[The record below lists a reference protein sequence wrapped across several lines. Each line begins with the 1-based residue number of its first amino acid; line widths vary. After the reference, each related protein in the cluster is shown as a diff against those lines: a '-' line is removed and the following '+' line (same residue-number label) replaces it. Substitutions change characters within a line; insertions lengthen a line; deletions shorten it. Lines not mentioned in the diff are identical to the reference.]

1 MKTFLLTF
9 LLCFTLGKIPLN
21 KAFLNQW
28 SKETKCSFTG
38 FVEGRYH
45 GYFIGAI
52 TDNVASVG
60 GDVFAVDKTSV
71 IITNFTHD
79 GTDPGKQIQNS

>member
-1 MKTFLLTF
+1 MNTLLTIISF
-9 LLCFTLGKIPLN
+9 SWGKILFKRPL
-21 KAFLNQW
+21 LNQG
-28 SKETKCSFTG
+28 SKETIHCTISG
-38 FVEGRYH
+38 LVGGRYH

-79 GTDPGKQIQNS
+79 GSDPGKHKYRS

>member
-1 MKTFLLTF
+1 MNTLLTIIS
-9 LLCFTLGKIPLN
+9 FTWGKILITNLSSINDRKKLN
-21 KAFLNQW
+21 C
-28 SKETKCSFTG
+28 TFTG
-38 FVEGRYH
+38 LVGGRYH

-79 GTDPGKQIQNS
+79 GSDPGKHKY

>member
-1 MKTFLLTF
+1 MNTLLTF
-9 LLCFTLGKIPLN
+9 ISFTWGKSPLT
-21 KAFLNQW
+21 KPFLNQRQ
-28 SKETKCSFTG
+28 KETVSNFLG
-38 FVEGRYH
+38 LVGGRYH

-79 GTDPGKQIQNS
+79 GSDPGKNKH